1 MSPILIARRSAGAEA
16 VVAVA
21 VFTICA
27 VLCAGSEQPGSNFT
41 HEFASKWIT
50 VTGFCEEFG
59 AGDRAGAS
67 SASRCWSVL
76 IDTSYW
82 ISAGEWAPSSCFM
95 ILTSIRRMQSVIW
108 PRPPPTLHTNRQD
121 LWFLWR
127 WNFFVRCCLHFLC
140 KLGLVQWLQDS
151 KEVGHVSIFTP
162 GAALCRLVTFSLSR
176 YLILM
181 RSHTCYLLSFARLLA
196 LDTF

>member
-1 MSPILIARRSAGAEA
+1 MSPILVAWRSAGAVVA
-16 VVAVA
+16 VAVA

-59 AGDRAGAS
+59 AGDRAEAS

-82 ISAGEWAPSSCFM
+82 ISAGEWGGQEWAPSSCFM
-95 ILTSIRRMQSVIW
+95 IPTSIRRMQSVIR
-108 PRPPPTLHTNRQD
+108 PRPTPTQRTNRQD

-127 WNFFVRCCLHFLC
+127 WDFFCQMLSPLSMQIRA
-140 KLGLVQWLQDS
+140 
-151 KEVGHVSIFTP
+151 
-162 GAALCRLVTFSLSR
+162 GA
-176 YLILM
+176 M
-181 RSHTCYLLSFARLLA
+181 FARQ
-196 LDTF
+196 